1 MVDLA
6 KEMDQ
11 EIRSKLKRSL
21 VACARV
27 LLRLGECGGKVHK
40 YRLNKNMNLAAKLL
54 LRTSLSFLMALVLF
68 SVVAEVLWFIRGMS
82 ASRPTV
88 SFVPFQEIPLFY
100 LSYFSFGISNMYI
113 VICSTLLWF
122 MGWTVYLFLRLT
134 ERSRG
139 VEFKFLSA
147 KYLVFAT
154 WLFALANLAFGM
166 VLATLIIFITLP
178 LIFLPIG
185 VPRKTS
191 KPVDVESV
199 RLG

>member
-1 MVDLA
+1 
-6 KEMDQ
+6 
-11 EIRSKLKRSL
+11 
-21 VACARV
+21 
-27 LLRLGECGGKVHK
+27 
-40 YRLNKNMNLAAKLL
+40 
-54 LRTSLSFLMALVLF
+54 
-68 SVVAEVLWFIRGMS
+68 
-82 ASRPTV
+82 
-88 SFVPFQEIPLFY
+88 
-100 LSYFSFGISNMYI
+100 
-113 VICSTLLWF
+113 
-122 MGWTVYLFLRLT
+122 MGWTGYLFLRLT

>member
-1 MVDLA
+1 
-6 KEMDQ
+6 
-11 EIRSKLKRSL
+11 
-21 VACARV
+21 
-27 LLRLGECGGKVHK
+27 
-40 YRLNKNMNLAAKLL
+40 MNVAAKLL

-122 MGWTVYLFLRLT
+122 MGWTGYLFLRLT